1 MGRCWEPLVQLLGI
15 WHLSLGSDKDLGSVR
30 TLETVTVGFCLL
42 LCWSIPCVVSCL
54 ATLLVTLCC
63 LRVYYL
69 AWLLCLWSESP
80 PCILDA
86 PAMIEKQAGEKQS
99 CFSLSTGWTQVIM
112 LSNFFSP
119 HSLAWDPVDWLSWLG
134 QAGDRETEKSKAV
147 PLLPLL
153 PWLPPSPSPSE
164 FTPCSLPLPVL
175 SQPTGLQLAH
185 KLVKGRSPCLRCTH
199 SIRRHTVP
207 DQCLW
212 LSSCTLQSETLE
224 PLFFLLITFVCLS
237 TLPVSLMLLQTKL
250 TASSCTCL
258 TLTLNPPVSLWD
270 PLCRFLIYTW
280 ITGKQ

>member
-1 MGRCWEPLVQLLGI
+1 MGLGKMLRPRCWELLVPILGI

-54 ATLLVTLCC
+54 ATLLVTLCL

-80 PCILDA
+80 PCVLDA

-134 QAGDRETEKSKAV
+134 D
-147 PLLPLL
+147 
-153 PWLPPSPSPSE
+153 
-164 FTPCSLPLPVL
+164 
-175 SQPTGLQLAH
+175 
-185 KLVKGRSPCLRCTH
+185 
-199 SIRRHTVP
+199 
-207 DQCLW
+207 
-212 LSSCTLQSETLE
+212 
-224 PLFFLLITFVCLS
+224 
-237 TLPVSLMLLQTKL
+237 
-250 TASSCTCL
+250 TASTWAQAREIQSVKETIERGAIA
-258 TLTLNPPVSLWD
+258 
-270 PLCRFLIYTW
+270 CR
-280 ITGKQ
+280 GKWKIWANGE